1 MLYGVNEE
9 SVTQILEYY
18 SLATEYDKYW
28 YKVSRE
34 FLKQTLPCHQVHVNF
49 INKTLIDFCIVFTV
63 GVAWMGSNQL

>member
-28 YKVSRE
+28 YKVGIK
-34 FLKQTLPCHQVHVNF
+34 FLKQKMLSHQVHVTF
-49 INKTLIDFCIVFTV
+49 
-63 GVAWMGSNQL
+63 

>member
-28 YKVSRE
+28 YKVRMK
-34 FLKQTLPCHQVHVNF
+34 FLKQLPFHQVHVNF
-49 INKTLIDFCIVFTV
+49 
-63 GVAWMGSNQL
+63 

>member
-28 YKVSRE
+28 YKVGRK
-34 FLKQTLPCHQVHVNF
+34 FLKQNCHVTKYMLTL
-49 INKTLIDFCIVFTV
+49 
-63 GVAWMGSNQL
+63 

>member
-28 YKVSRE
+28 YKVSRK
-34 FLKQTLPCHQVHVNF
+34 FLKQIFPFTMLTLKKKNW
-49 INKTLIDFCIVFTV
+49 IDFCIVFTV

>member
-28 YKVSRE
+28 YKVSRR
-34 FLKQTLPCHQVHVNF
+34 FLRQIFPFTMLTLKKK
-49 INKTLIDFCIVFTV
+49 IGLIFVLC
-63 GVAWMGSNQL
+63 LL